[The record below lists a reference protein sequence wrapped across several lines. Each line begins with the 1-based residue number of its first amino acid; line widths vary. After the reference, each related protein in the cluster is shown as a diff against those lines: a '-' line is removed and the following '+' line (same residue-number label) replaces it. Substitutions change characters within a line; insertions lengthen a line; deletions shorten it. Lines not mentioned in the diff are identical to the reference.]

1 MDDFI
6 LYNKLHNSKLV
17 FKKILLKH
25 AMIFNYF

>member
-6 LYNKLHNSKLV
+6 SYNKLHNSKLV
-17 FKKILLKH
+17 LKKILLKH